1 MSKYDEILNELVY
14 RIDDIVYDFYSQSNE
29 IISRKKATER
39 LLEYRDQ
46 SLNTVNEMNVR
57 SLEIISDIKK
67 KDLVEDR
74 AEALIQKNEDLVQSI
89 LNVLEAA
96 PNKSDVLED
105 LGEFANKALDSAKDV
120 IKNVESSEAFDK
132 LKTASKSSI
141 DFAKEKYD
149 DITHDERFIKG
160 KEVIIDKTKEAVDVS
175 AAALKEGSQKLSDW
189 IAEKKKE
196 SDHHDQDDVESSEG
210 E

>member
-74 AEALIQKNEDLVQSI
+74 AEAI